1 MIAKI
6 PHGSVTAAS
15 QDTIWR
21 ARGEMD
27 ENGKP
32 RLACSWVTMWTSILP
47 EFLMVAAPIP
57 SLKMLAHRDR
67 RELPST
73 NWVALV
79 SRAKSSSAVDTSSPT
94 TMWTVAPRLAA
105 SSRTLPISR
114 GDTPDSPSPRT
125 TCTTMSCAL
134 DFDAM
139 RDARRTNVSDSGPP
153 VTATTTRSRA
163 SQVSVIFLSARYFA
177 NAASTWSASHSSAI
191 SRSAVR
197 LPARK

>member
-1 MIAKI
+1 MAKI
-6 PHGSVTAAS
+6 ASGKTTAAS
-15 QDTIWR
+15 HDTTWR
-21 ARGEMD
+21 VRGGIV

-32 RLACSWVTMWTSILP
+32 RLAASWLTMWTSILP
-47 EFLMVAAPIP
+47 EFLMVAAPMP

-73 NWVALV
+73 NWVAFV
-79 SRAKSSSAVDTSSPT
+79 SRAKSSSAHDTSSPT
-94 TMWTVAPRLAA
+94 TVCTVAPMLPA

-114 GDTPDSPSPRT
+114 GNSPDNPSPRT
-125 TCTTMSCAL
+125 TCTTISCAL

-139 RDARRTNVSDSGPP
+139 REARRTNVSDSGPP

-177 NAASTWSASHSSAI
+177 NAESTWSASHSSAI
-191 SRSAVR
+191 SRSAVK